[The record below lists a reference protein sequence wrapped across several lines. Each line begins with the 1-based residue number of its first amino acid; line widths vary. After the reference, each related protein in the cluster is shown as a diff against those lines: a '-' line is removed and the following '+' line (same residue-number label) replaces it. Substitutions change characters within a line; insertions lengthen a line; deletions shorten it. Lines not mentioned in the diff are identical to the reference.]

1 MQGFRQLDDLLRSA
15 GAGVPVRRPEA
26 GETVGPLCRVN
37 LMLAAG
43 YGVCMGVYGLLRP
56 DNPEYRQL
64 FASAV
69 KVPLLF
75 GLTLAVTFPSLYV
88 FATLL
93 GSRLRFGDL
102 LRLVV
107 GGLGVLV
114 AVLAAFGPIVAFFS
128 VSTTSYPFVLLL
140 NVGVF
145 ALSGLFGA
153 GFLYRMLSHRPAES
167 ERDGEPAGVG
177 PTRVFTTWM
186 IVFGLVGGQ
195 MGWVL
200 RPFVGHPHLPF
211 AWFRPRE
218 GSFFE
223 GVAGSVR
230 MLLVGE

>member
-1 MQGFRQLDDLLRSA
+1 
-15 GAGVPVRRPEA
+15 
-26 GETVGPLCRVN
+26 
-37 LMLAAG
+37 
-43 YGVCMGVYGLLRP
+43 MGVYGLLRP
-56 DNPEYRQL
+56 DAPEYRQL
-64 FASAV
+64 VASAV

-107 GGLGVLV
+107 GALGVLV

-145 ALSGLFGA
+145 ALSGGFGA
-153 GFLYRMLSHRPAES
+153 GFLHRMLSHRPAEVT
-167 ERDGEPAGVG
+167 EGEPAGVG
-177 PTRVFTTWM
+177 PTRVFYVWM

-200 RPFVGHPHLPF
+200 RPFVGHPDLPF

-218 GSFFE
+218 GSFVE
-223 GVAGSVR
+223 GVARAVR
-230 MLLVGE
+230 VLLVGG